1 LSGSDFTISA
11 LSYRHGDDAALSA
24 IGHLAWRWL
33 HQGQS
38 LMVLSGALVG
48 ATGAGLTMFR
58 IPAGLY
64 VTLAGVV
71 WMLLWTAFLASVAL
85 RGHRR

>member
-1 LSGSDFTISA
+1 MRRSDFTIST
-11 LSYRHGDDAALSA
+11 LSYLHSDDAALSA
-24 IGHLAWRWL
+24 IGHLVRRWL
-33 HQGQS
+33 HEGQS

-48 ATGAGLTMFR
+48 AAGAGLSIFR
-58 IPAGLY
+58 IPAGVY

-85 RGHRR
+85 RGPRR